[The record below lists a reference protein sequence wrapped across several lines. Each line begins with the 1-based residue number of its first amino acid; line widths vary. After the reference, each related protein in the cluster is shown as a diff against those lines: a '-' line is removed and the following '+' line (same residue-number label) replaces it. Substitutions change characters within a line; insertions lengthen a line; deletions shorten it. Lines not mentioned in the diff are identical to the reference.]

1 MPRKKSTKAK
11 EKTNWF
17 SVRKIYHRAVQCL
30 AVSWVYK
37 MRRWIFFFVEG
48 VNRALVVES
57 KRKPS
62 QSRFQDFN
70 SDSLFS
76 VSYISVYC
84 SLGDL
89 VLNQIIL
96 PRWYFSL
103 FSSPVWFKIAFWDC
117 EDIWCT
123 PQSFLGI
130 KVPRE
135 DWTPSQIRFCGWRLY
150 QLWHREAT
158 IDGKLGLVGPY
169 GAHFGWVPQHQKQIY
184 ENSQ

>member
-1 MPRKKSTKAK
+1 M
-11 EKTNWF
+11 
-17 SVRKIYHRAVQCL
+17 RKIYHRTVQGL
-30 AVSWVYK
+30 AVSWVCK
-37 MRRWIFFFVEG
+37 MRRWVFFCRG
-48 VNRALVVES
+48 RGINRALIVES

-62 QSRFQDFN
+62 QSRFQDCN

-76 VSYISVYC
+76 VSYISVYW
-84 SLGDL
+84 SLGNL

-130 KVPRE
+130 KVPSE